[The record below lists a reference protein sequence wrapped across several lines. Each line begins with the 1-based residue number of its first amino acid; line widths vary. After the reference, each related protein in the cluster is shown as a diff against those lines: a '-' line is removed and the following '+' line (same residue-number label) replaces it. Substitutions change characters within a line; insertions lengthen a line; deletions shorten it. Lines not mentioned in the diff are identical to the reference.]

1 MKNEVLAI
9 AFACGATQALSAQ
22 LEFLGEP
29 VTQIEISNGASSS
42 SAIPPSE
49 AKEHRAVITRDGDQY
64 FWASRGKIPMTR
76 LESGGYVTYVAVTGR
91 GYVRTLSPAGLDAF
105 YRLSPEARAK
115 EFTYTEHLVNKLGSI
130 TYFGR

>member
-1 MKNEVLAI
+1 MKHGVLAI
-9 AFACGATQALSAQ
+9 ALACGGTQALSAQ

-29 VTQIEISNGASSS
+29 VTKIEISNGVSSS

-49 AKEHRAVITRDGDQY
+49 AKERRVVITREGDEY

-105 YRLSPEARAK
+105 YRLPPEEREK
-115 EFTYTEHLVNKLGSI
+115 KFTYTEHLVNDLGSI